1 MTPCRAFIW
10 PSSLD
15 ARVLP
20 SRCVRCGA
28 ASRDFLCASCVDF
41 LVADRPLWLDPA
53 LLPGPSLP
61 DLTGTREAAVL
72 GTDLS
77 HIEWRTSTVA
87 PSAQDAIRLGRLLHL
102 NADARSPMTAAAA
115 AVLHTVLRDA

>member
-41 LVADRPLWLDPA
+41 LVADRPLWLDPG
-53 LLPGPSLP
+53 LLPGPSLL
-61 DLTGTREAAVL
+61 DLTGTREVAVL

-77 HIEWRTSTVA
+77 HIEGRKSTAA
-87 PSAQDAIRLGRLLHL
+87 PSGQGGSFLVQLLHL
-102 NADARSPMTAAAA
+102 HPEVR
-115 AVLHTVLRDA
+115 